1 MKKKILSNI
10 KEYKLYYYS
19 LMLLVLVAIIIFAT
33 VLLISR
39 GNADPS
45 ACDCAE
51 MSKER
56 IEGKMEKL
64 TKTIEEQKLIE
75 ENWDKKMLPCEELIE
90 QDKKF
95 GLEMQDCLL
104 SLLKNDN

>member
-1 MKKKILSNI
+1 MKKIFILT
-10 KEYKLYYYS
+10 
-19 LMLLVLVAIIIFAT
+19 T
-33 VLLISR
+33 VLLISCV
-39 GNADPS
+39 NSDPS
-45 ACDCAE
+45 SCDCAE
-51 MSKER
+51 MAKDR

-64 TKTIEEQKLIE
+64 TKTVEEQKLIE

-90 QDKKF
+90 ENKEF

>member
-1 MKKKILSNI
+1 MKKIF
-10 KEYKLYYYS
+10 
-19 LMLLVLVAIIIFAT
+19 LLTT
-33 VLLISR
+33 VLLISC

-75 ENWDKKMLPCEELIE
+75 ENWDQKMLPCEELIE
-90 QDKKF
+90 QDEKF

>member
-1 MKKKILSNI
+1 MKKIF
-10 KEYKLYYYS
+10 
-19 LMLLVLVAIIIFAT
+19 IITAA
-33 VLLISR
+33 LLISC
-39 GNADPS
+39 GNPDPS

-64 TKTIEEQKLIE
+64 TKTVEAQKLIE

-90 QDKKF
+90 KNKEF
-95 GLEMQDCLL
+95 ELEMQDCLL

>member
-1 MKKKILSNI
+1 MKKIF
-10 KEYKLYYYS
+10 
-19 LMLLVLVAIIIFAT
+19 LLTT
-33 VLLISR
+33 VLLISC
-39 GNADPS
+39 GNSGPS

-75 ENWDKKMLPCEELIE
+75 ENWDQKMLPCEELIE

>member
-1 MKKKILSNI
+1 MKKIFILTTF
-10 KEYKLYYYS
+10 
-19 LMLLVLVAIIIFAT
+19 LLA
-33 VLLISR
+33 SC
-39 GNADPS
+39 GNPGPS

-64 TKTIEEQKLIE
+64 TKTAEEQKIIE
-75 ENWDKKMLPCEELIE
+75 ENWEQKMLPCEELIE
-90 QDKKF
+90 KNEGF

-104 SLLKNDN
+104 SLLRKDN

>member
-1 MKKKILSNI
+1 MKKIFILT
-10 KEYKLYYYS
+10 
-19 LMLLVLVAIIIFAT
+19 T
-33 VLLISR
+33 VLLISC
-39 GNADPS
+39 GNSDPS

-56 IEGKMEKL
+56 SEGRMEKL
-64 TKTIEEQKLIE
+64 TKTTEEQKLIE
-75 ENWDKKMLPCEELIE
+75 ENWDQKMLPCKELIE
-90 QDKKF
+90 KNKEF